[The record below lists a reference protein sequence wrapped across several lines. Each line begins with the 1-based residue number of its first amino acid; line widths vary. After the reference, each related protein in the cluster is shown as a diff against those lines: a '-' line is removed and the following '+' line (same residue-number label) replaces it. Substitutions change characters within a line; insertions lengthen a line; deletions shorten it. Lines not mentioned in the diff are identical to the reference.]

1 MQGFDF
7 HRQRP
12 VDNYIVDFICCELYL
27 AIELDGYTH
36 LLNETI
42 EKDQIK
48 EERLNELGI
57 KLIRFWDEEVL
68 NDIDNVLRVIEIT
81 VLDQKKKLK
90 L

>member
-1 MQGFDF
+1 M
-7 HRQRP
+7 
-12 VDNYIVDFICCELYL
+12 
-27 AIELDGYTH
+27 DGYTH
-36 LLNETI
+36 MLDETI

-57 KLIRFWDEEVL
+57 KLIRFWDEEVF

-81 VLDQKKKLK
+81 VLDQKKKLE